1 MREKCEKMHGE
12 IQIVLE
18 EFKKTGVLKADKQG
32 FPKHSTNI
40 ESLKQQC
47 QEAGFFHEESFGQMN
62 ESSEN
67 LKVAKKLLDM
77 TNKYNLSVP
86 GKKYAGEWVSAV
98 ETAVNDAW
106 EYVPAAWMQR
116 AESMKMALHL
126 KDNNLTQ
133 ALGAFM
139 KAREGAPPEKVM
151 VQMQQLLSAKLAS
164 MDSAKKGSSSVN
176 WTLPELQSELEPFVV
191 RLSDLNPCSAT
202 VDLLED
208 VRADPGDQDDLE
220 SELTT
225 HAFDPQCRVLSLCA
239 CYH

>member
-1 MREKCEKMHGE
+1 
-12 IQIVLE
+12 
-18 EFKKTGVLKADKQG
+18 
-32 FPKHSTNI
+32 
-40 ESLKQQC
+40 
-47 QEAGFFHEESFGQMN
+47 
-62 ESSEN
+62 
-67 LKVAKKLLDM
+67 
-77 TNKYNLSVP
+77 
-86 GKKYAGEWVSAV
+86 
-98 ETAVNDAW
+98 
-106 EYVPAAWMQR
+106 
-116 AESMKMALHL
+116 
-126 KDNNLTQ
+126 
-133 ALGAFM
+133 M

-164 MDSAKKGSSSVN
+164 MDSAKKGRSSVN

-202 VDLLED
+202 VDLLKV